1 MSHDSF
7 DRGGMELDPDRK
19 LESSAYHPRIGA
31 PTQILKIGFAHQN
44 GFVHHFENPYG
55 YQNVQKKIHDR
66 FCSYH
71 VMELLAHKNKRLSIK
86 QAIEELLNKR
96 LVEIQ

>member
-55 YQNVQKKIHDR
+55 Y
-66 FCSYH
+66 
-71 VMELLAHKNKRLSIK
+71 
-86 QAIEELLNKR
+86 
-96 LVEIQ
+96 

>member
-55 YQNVQKKIHDR
+55 YQNVQKKILFHFRPRNCHPRHYRPRKNEKTEKIR
-66 FCSYH
+66 FWH
-71 VMELLAHKNKRLSIK
+71 RKNKVL
-86 QAIEELLNKR
+86 APF
-96 LVEIQ
+96 

>member
-55 YQNVQKKIHDR
+55 YQNVQKKILFHFR
-66 FCSYH
+66 PRNCHPRHYRPRKN
-71 VMELLAHKNKRLSIK
+71 EKNRKNKVLAPK
-86 QAIEELLNKR
+86 K
-96 LVEIQ
+96 

>member
-55 YQNVQKKIHDR
+55 YQNVQKKIFFHFRPCNYLHTIIRPRKNEKNEKIR
-66 FCSYH
+66 FWH
-71 VMELLAHKNKRLSIK
+71 HFETPF
-86 QAIEELLNKR
+86 
-96 LVEIQ
+96 